1 MLWFIGSIK
10 NKTAFLL
17 CVFLFLFSVNVY
29 ADNVYKPVTAV
40 IPVSFSL
47 SGSGAATFEALIET
61 KDNSPQPSETSLAVY
76 GSGSGEFNIQ
86 LTEPGTYKYVVY
98 QKKGSSDKITYD
110 TTVYD
115 VTVFAVSSPS
125 ADNMLDYAI
134 TAVASD
140 TGRKP
145 DEIQF
150 SNETRRQIGGGGGG
164 GGGSSS
170 SSNPPS
176 EIITINPPD
185 TDIPGTDTP
194 ESGTPDTPDT
204 PGTDTPNP
212 DTPDINPPEG
222 DNSTDPEDST
232 EEQGRDWNDS
242 SDSGNG
248 NATPEDTNYTDK
260 IKNTETATETVSS
273 DNSVDT
279 GDSSK
284 QELAV
289 SLMVISLAAIVLSA
303 AAERKSRN
311 KRKIH

>member
-1 MLWFIGSIK
+1 MLWFIAFIK

-17 CVFLFLFSVNVY
+17 CVLLFLFSVNVY
-29 ADNVYKPVTAV
+29 ANAIYQPITAA

-47 SGSGAATFEALIET
+47 SGSGAATFEAVIET
-61 KDNSPQPSETSLAVY
+61 KDNSPQPSELSMMVY

-86 LTEPGTYKYVVY
+86 ITEPGTYKYVVY
-98 QKKGSSDKITYD
+98 QKKGSTDKVTYD

-115 VTVFAVSSPS
+115 VTVYVTNNPS
-125 ADNMLDYAI
+125 AGGQLDYAI

-145 DEIQF
+145 DKIQF
-150 SNETRRQIGGGGGG
+150 SNEIRRQTGGGGGG
-164 GGGSSS
+164 GGGSS

-194 ESGTPDTPDT
+194 EHGTPDTPDT

-222 DNSTDPEDST
+222 YNPTDPEDST

-242 SDSGNG
+242 LDNGNG

-284 QELAV
+284 QGLAV

-311 KRKIH
+311 KRRTH